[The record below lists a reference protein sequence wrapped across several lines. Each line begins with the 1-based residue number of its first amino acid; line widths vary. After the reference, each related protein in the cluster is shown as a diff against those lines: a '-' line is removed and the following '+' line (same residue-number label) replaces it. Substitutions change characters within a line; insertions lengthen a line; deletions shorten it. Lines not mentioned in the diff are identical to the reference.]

1 MEREGGRQTHTLT
14 SGHHTPTHTA
24 TLPGHHPSLAAA
36 STSSATGSEFSRKAA
51 AVGAGIHATSA
62 KLAQL
67 AALAK
72 RTSSFDDPAAEI
84 ADLSARIK
92 RDIAGLN
99 GALAELAAVGG
110 RGGGGGGDGHARA
123 HSHTVVDSLRSRL
136 KDAAT
141 QFKGVLDAR
150 QAALAAGADRRARFS
165 APTAAAAGA
174 SGAGALPPRP
184 APALSGARAGGPLF
198 GGTSVRPPP
207 PGLAPPPQ
215 SNERWGGG
223 GGAAAPAWPPPAG
236 AHVGVATGGQPLRHR
251 GGGGGRNEAR

>member
-1 MEREGGRQTHTLT
+1 MGGFGKGGGLSTHTLT
-14 SGHHTPTHTA
+14 GTPPTHPPTA
-24 TLPGHHPSLAAA
+24 TLPGHHPALAAA
-36 STSSATGSEFSRKAA
+36 STASTTGSEFSRKAA

-67 AALAK
+67 ATLAK

-110 RGGGGGGDGHARA
+110 RGGGGGGGDGHARA

-136 KDAAT
+136 KDATT

-150 QAALAAGADRRARFS
+150 QAALAAGADRRARFFG
-165 APTAAAAGA
+165 ARRGWCGRQWRGRAAAAPCARAERCEG
-174 SGAGALPPRP
+174 GGTPLWRP
-184 APALSGARAGGPLF
+184 ISAPSSARAG
-198 GGTSVRPPP
+198 TS
-207 PGLAPPPQ
+207 
-215 SNERWGGG
+215 
-223 GGAAAPAWPPPAG
+223 AAE
-236 AHVGVATGGQPLRHR
+236 Q
-251 GGGGGRNEAR
+251 